1 MKNKGFTLIELLAVI
16 VILAIIALIATPII
30 LGIINDA
37 RTNAKK
43 RSAELVY
50 TGVEY
55 AYTSVL
61 FKQTSNGTVKDDAS
75 LAEINAELNV
85 DNVESHSV
93 SGTDAD
99 DSKNTMQILTKDN
112 VYCAVKH
119 PTANKYTVTC
129 GTENDYTGSDVLAT
143 KTLSYET
150 K

>member
-75 LAEINAELNV
+75 LAEIDAELNV
-85 DNVESHSV
+85 DNVSKHEVV
-93 SGTDAD
+93 SGVL
-99 DSKNTMQILTKDN
+99 QITTKDN
-112 VYCAVKH
+112 VYCKVEKPAN
-119 PTANKYTVTC
+119 TTNKYTVTC
-129 GTENDYTGSDVLAT
+129 GTNSNFSESNVMAA

>member
-75 LAEINAELNV
+75 LDEINAELNV
-85 DNVESHSV
+85 DNV
-93 SGTDAD
+93 
-99 DSKNTMQILTKDN
+99 SKHEVVNGVLQITTNDN
-112 VYCAVKH
+112 VYCKVEK
-119 PTANKYTVTC
+119 PANTTNK
-129 GTENDYTGSDVLAT
+129 
-143 KTLSYET
+143 
-150 K
+150 